1 MLSLGIAI
9 ALQLGRPLYE
19 SDALIYFK
27 IATVLYDERSLSSYP
42 IVSAT
47 AEGMY
52 DPSAHPLGYLGTL
65 IWSFMLA
72 DSPAP
77 GAGKIAVF
85 MASIATLVGLWV
97 ALQPHG
103 AVTVMAAMLILITT
117 PGYAAQMLGLGID
130 AHRLSLLLFTVLA
143 LVIAQQQQQQ
153 WRGWA
158 VAGVVAGLALNSHAQ
173 MLLLVPAAVAATIGL
188 AWDAPV
194 THRVVA
200 MLIVG
205 TSGLLVGGERYV
217 LNLIEFGTPI
227 YNDAPLF
234 ELLPSLDYH
243 GWRFGLISRHDL
255 WGRLS
260 YGGLMGFTHWYFFGL
275 SWWLC
280 LLAIV
285 FTGREVL
292 ACTMVRALLAT
303 ILINF
308 LILVLLFGF
317 TTTGEL
323 LIGNYRYLL
332 SLQPLVA
339 ALGGFLIG
347 SLYELRASV
356 C

>member
-1 MLSLGIAI
+1 M

-19 SDALIYFK
+19 SDALSYFK
-27 IATVLYDERSLSSYP
+27 IATVLYDDKSLRGYP
-42 IVSAT
+42 VVSAT

-52 DPSAHPLGYLGTL
+52 DPSAHPVGYLGTL

-77 GAGKIAVF
+77 GAGKIAVI
-85 MASIATLVGLWV
+85 MATIATLVGLWI
-97 ALQPHG
+97 ALQRYG
-103 AVTVMAAMLILITT
+103 SVTVIAAMLILITT
-117 PGYAAQMLGLGID
+117 PGYAAQMLGSGID

-143 LVIAQQQQQQ
+143 LVIAQQQR

-173 MLLLVPAAVAATIGL
+173 MVLLVPAAVVATIGL

-194 THRVVA
+194 TYRTVA

-205 TSGLLVGGERYV
+205 ISGLLVGGERYV
-217 LNLIEFGTPI
+217 FNLIEFGTPI

-234 ELLPSLDYH
+234 QLLPSLDYH
-243 GWRFGLISRHDL
+243 GWRFGLISQHDL

-280 LLAIV
+280 LPAIV
-285 FTGREVL
+285 FTGKEVL
-292 ACTMVRALLAT
+292 ACTMVRALSAT
-303 ILINF
+303 ILVNF
-308 LILVLLFGF
+308 LILLVLFGF
-317 TTTGEL
+317 TTSGEL

-339 ALGGFLIG
+339 ALGGFFIG

-356 C
+356 S